1 MKKIQ
6 TRISVILT
14 SVVILSFLLVS
25 CGTKNKRSGG
35 ARVTTVVTTTVENEI
50 APIHNE
56 YAATLVANRQITMHS
71 EVSGRVE
78 DILFKEGGQVKKD
91 QPLYT
96 INKSLY
102 QAAYDQA
109 AAQLNIAETNW
120 ATDTT
125 DARRYKNL
133 WSHNA
138 VDKIQLDHAIA
149 QVNVAKASVIA
160 AKANLESARTNLNHA
175 TVKAPFSGATD
186 VSKVRLGDVVVGYQT
201 PLVTIVDN
209 SNMNADFFISENDY
223 VQLGSTDKSI
233 KEKLSHFHLV
243 LPDGTMYPYKGE
255 LYAVDN
261 RVDPTTGTLT
271 VRLKFPN
278 PGNLLKSG
286 MNCVV
291 RSTQNTSAKV
301 MVIPQKAIQQ
311 LLNEYFV
318 YTVNDQGVVSQKK
331 VELGQVSGNMQ
342 IIKGGL
348 QPGEKI
354 IVEGIESVRPGEK
367 VKTVPMESGMSN
379 QSSPE

>member
-6 TRISVILT
+6 SKITITSVI
-14 SVVILSFLLVS
+14 ILSFLMVS
-25 CGTKNKRSGG
+25 CGTNKKRGMYG
-35 ARVTTVVTTTVENEI
+35 RMATVVVTTAENKI
-50 APIHNE
+50 VPIQNE
-56 YAATLVANRQITMHS
+56 YSATLVANRQITMKS
-71 EVSGRVE
+71 EVNGRVE
-78 DILFKEGGQVKKD
+78 DILFKEGGSVKKG
-91 QPLYT
+91 QPLYS

-133 WSHNA
+133 WAHNA

-160 AKANLESARTNLNHA
+160 AKANLESAKTNLDHA
-175 TVKAPFSGATD
+175 TVRAPFSGSTD
-186 VSKVRLGDVVVGYQT
+186 VSKVRLGDVVVAYQT

-209 SNMNADFFISENDY
+209 SNMNADFFITENDY
-223 VQLGSTDKSI
+223 LHLGSSDKSI
-233 KEKLSHFHLV
+233 KEKLSQFRLV
-243 LPDGTMYPYKGE
+243 LPNGKLYPYKGQ

-261 RVDPTTGTLT
+261 RVDPTTGTLM

-278 PGNLLKSG
+278 PGSLLKSG

-291 RSTQNTSAKV
+291 RSTQNSEGKV
-301 MVIPQKAIQQ
+301 VVVPQQAITQ

-318 YTVNDQGVVSQKK
+318 YAVNSKGVVAQVK
-331 VELGQVSGNMQ
+331 VEPGPVSGNMQ
-342 IIKGGL
+342 VIKSGL
-348 QPGEKI
+348 KPGVKV

-367 VKTVPMESGMSN
+367 VKTVPMKTGMAN
-379 QSSPE
+379 QSNPE